1 AGYRRLCTYVILP
14 STSLHTRKLMIFT
27 DGFRAAKDLPSFRMA
42 PPAPFYRRPGDC
54 ICQIRNRTTRRL
66 QDDAMRFDEFRRLPR
81 VHTSCVI
88 APNELKL
95 SRADRRPALLSRL
108 PSSF

>member
-1 AGYRRLCTYVILP
+1 MHVCNLTFNEL
-14 STSLHTRKLMIFT
+14 THEKLRIFT

-66 QDDAMRFDEFRRLPR
+66 QDDAMRFNEFRRLPR

-95 SRADRRPALLSRL
+95 SRA
-108 PSSF
+108 